1 MVVVG
6 ILGVPLAIT
15 LACLAIQARWYRRSH
30 GGLEFLSARRILRMG
45 ERGVARVLA
54 RREVAQV
61 YNPWNGYRGQRDS
74 IIEYA
79 LEVRSDA
86 GQVFRALST
95 LPDPDVVIGD
105 DTDVPVRFDAGPRV
119 VVDVAALLKANKLRE
134 QEARSREE
142 AQVKAALRG
151 P

>member
-1 MVVVG
+1 MFDLMVVVG

-95 LPDPDVVIGD
+95 LPDPDVVIGRCRRALAH
-105 DTDVPVRFDAGPRV
+105 PVVRRGG
-119 VVDVAALLKANKLRE
+119 
-134 QEARSREE
+134 ARDERAYPTIGSVRWRLQGRR
-142 AQVKAALRG
+142 AFSGSA
-151 P
+151 